1 MGDGGPPSR
10 SRLRRDIER
19 DLSGA
24 VAEGSAVPRRVL
36 ASWQRC
42 EEYGLPLDSIDPA
55 FSGTYD
61 DDSLFYACGVEVLTG
76 LQATLADEPVSLML
90 TDGEGLVLNRLSG
103 DGGLLRALDDVR
115 LAPGF
120 TYAERDVGTSGLGLA
135 LADRA
140 PVVVEA
146 DQHYSVTLHGYTCA
160 AAPVLDPLTGRLQ
173 GSVNLTTWSQSS
185 SGLLLALAQS
195 AAANTSALM
204 LARSRGLAQR
214 TLPRGEVTRVEATR
228 REPGAGTITTLS
240 TAWTGPLDRAVAEV
254 AAGRVVLALGEPR
267 SGRTTLLA
275 QALRRGHPRLRV
287 LSARTP
293 AAQDVEAWLS
303 LWTPELG
310 KPDTAVVVGDV
321 DTLPSWA
328 AQHLRDVLGRVRAAG
343 GASAVSFTAETA
355 GGLPGPL
362 VPLVDTAVVVPP
374 LRERPDD
381 VLPLAEHLTRRA
393 RGRDVAITPR

>member
-146 DQHYSVTLHGYTCA
+146 DQHYSVTLHA
-160 AAPVLDPLTGRLQ
+160 
-173 GSVNLTTWSQSS
+173 
-185 SGLLLALAQS
+185 
-195 AAANTSALM
+195 
-204 LARSRGLAQR
+204 
-214 TLPRGEVTRVEATR
+214 
-228 REPGAGTITTLS
+228 
-240 TAWTGPLDRAVAEV
+240 
-254 AAGRVVLALGEPR
+254 
-267 SGRTTLLA
+267 
-275 QALRRGHPRLRV
+275 
-287 LSARTP
+287 TP
-293 AAQDVEAWLS
+293 ARRR
-303 LWTPELG
+303 
-310 KPDTAVVVGDV
+310 
-321 DTLPSWA
+321 PS
-328 AQHLRDVLGRVRAAG
+328 
-343 GASAVSFTAETA
+343 S
-355 GGLPGPL
+355 
-362 VPLVDTAVVVPP
+362 
-374 LRERPDD
+374 
-381 VLPLAEHLTRRA
+381 TR
-393 RGRDVAITPR
+393 